1 MTSCPSLRQAGKTKA
16 RLLLASALLF
26 AVATVARADDVLRVG
41 LFALPLGMGNPH
53 SSVATSDMGTW
64 AAIFDSLTEVDA
76 NAGVVPSLATSWENL
91 DELTWHFEL
100 RRGVSFSNG
109 EPFDADAVVAALGYL
124 ISEEAAAESVARTF
138 ADVASVRALDSH
150 RIEVKTKTPVVILPA
165 LMAGLR
171 IPAPEQWRRLG
182 PKGFAREPIGTGPY
196 QVENWSP
203 ARIDLKPFPGS
214 WRPPKIERIEIYG
227 IPDTAVRLQGL
238 QSGQLDIALALE
250 ADDVPALERSGSVA
264 YVDGDAGVS
273 GLSFITVKE
282 GPLQDVRV
290 RQALNYAVD
299 KAAIVEIL
307 FGGYTQPAGQPV
319 PKTATGYNPEIE
331 PYPYDPD
338 KAQALLREAGYENG
352 FEFVAEVVTGGGVV
366 PTPVL
371 GVITEQFAAVGVT
384 MEVRSI
390 PTSQVI
396 LKAVTGTFDGSAFSM
411 GFSLSPSRD
420 PQNALSMHSC
430 LRAVPWH
437 CDEAVVPLI
446 EAARNEF
453 DADKRVAILQDIM
466 RIFHETAPML
476 YLYESVLI
484 DGLSARVQN
493 YKPVNRII
501 NYDEL
506 TLED

>member
-1 MTSCPSLRQAGKTKA
+1 M
-16 RLLLASALLF
+16 LLTAALLF
-26 AVATVARADDVLRVG
+26 AATTAARADDVLRVG
-41 LFALPLGMGNPH
+41 LFALPLGLGNPH

-64 AAIFDSLTEVDA
+64 AAIFDSLTQVDA
-76 NAGVVPSLATSWENL
+76 NSNVVPSLATSWENL
-91 DELTWHFEL
+91 DQHTWQFEL
-100 RRGVSFSNG
+100 RRDVSFSNG
-109 EPFDADAVVAALGYL
+109 EPFDAEAVVAALGYL
-124 ISEEAAAESVARTF
+124 ISEEATGESVARTF

-150 RIEVKTKTPVVILPA
+150 RVEVKTKTPVVILPA

-171 IPAPEQWRRLG
+171 IPAPDQWRRLG

-196 QVENWSP
+196 QVENWSA
-203 ARIDLKPFPGS
+203 ARIELSAFSDS
-214 WRPPKIERIEIYG
+214 WRPPKIGRVEIYS

-238 QSGQLDIALALE
+238 QSGELDIALALE
-250 ADDVPALERSGSVA
+250 ADDVPALERSSSVA
-264 YVDGDAGVS
+264 YIDGDAGVS

-282 GPLQDVRV
+282 GPMQNVRV
-290 RQALNYAVD
+290 RQAINYAVD
-299 KAAIVEIL
+299 KEAIVEIL

-319 PKTATGYNPEIE
+319 PRTATGYNPEIE
-331 PYPYDPD
+331 PYPYDPARA
-338 KAQALLREAGYENG
+338 KALLREAGYENG

-371 GVITEQFAAVGVT
+371 AVIAEQLTAVGVR

-411 GFSLSPSRD
+411 GFSLSPTRD
-420 PQNALSMHSC
+420 PQNALGMHSC
-430 LRAVPWH
+430 LRAIPWH

-446 EAARNEF
+446 EAAATEF
-453 DADKRVAILQDIM
+453 DPAKRLALLQDIM

-484 DGLSARVQN
+484 DGLNARVQN

-506 TLED
+506 TLAD